1 MNSVNTMNNQL
12 LAGSL
17 RDVVHIIPLGHEID
31 RAVAPFT
38 KNKAD
43 RAYILAIPPDAGLDP
58 GMVKNSTTLS
68 AG

>member
-1 MNSVNTMNNQL
+1 VNSVNTMNNQPL
-12 LAGSL
+12 TGGL

-43 RAYILAIPPDAGLDP
+43 RAYILAIPPDGGLDP
-58 GMVKNSTTLS
+58 GWSKNSITLS